1 MGMLTKP
8 KLILP
13 FQIARAIQKIIS
25 HADRDLRGSHSK
37 STAGENRYVWFHFA
51 KLLECARVL
60 ASLLTI
66 CCAEDSA
73 RYAGLE
79 GNTQGV
85 VFSTYAASS
94 SSCREMPRNSKRRIN
109 VSSIKLFGQDAP
121 AVMPMTA
128 GPFGNQKCETIS
140 RFSCKS

>member
-37 STAGENRYVWFHFA
+37 STAGENRYVWFNFA

-60 ASLLTI
+60 ASLLTV

-73 RYAGLE
+73 RYAGFQ
-79 GNTQGV
+79 GNTEGV
-85 VFSTYAASS
+85 VFSTSS
-94 SSCREMPRNSKRRIN
+94 DTRCSCRGTHRNSTRRIN
-109 VSSIKLFGQDAP
+109 DSS
-121 AVMPMTA
+121 
-128 GPFGNQKCETIS
+128 
-140 RFSCKS
+140 